1 MDELHLEMVS
11 EPLKGQANLCVVGLG
26 GAGGNAVR
34 RMIES
39 SLTGVNYVVG
49 NTDAQALRKNPS
61 PQKLQLGEALTA
73 GLGAG
78 GDPERGRLAAEESRE
93 LLAEAMA
100 GADMVFIAAGMGGGT
115 GTGAAPVVAEIAKST
130 GALTVAIVTRPFIFE
145 GHPRIRVADAG
156 LAALRE
162 HVDTLIT
169 IPNQRLLSIASQ
181 ETTYAEAMRLADDVL
196 VSGTKGITDII
207 LRSGDINVDF
217 ADVRAVMEN
226 RGNAL
231 MGAGRASGQDR
242 AIKAATAA
250 ISSPLL
256 NDVSIDGAEAVLV
269 NITGGESMTL
279 HEVADATSV
288 IVNAAGEQA
297 NVIFGT
303 VIDPTFG
310 DELSITLIA
319 TGFGEPKKRVL
330 PIRDEAET
338 RTPAPRQPRA
348 PRGRG
353 GRGDGSRG
361 GCRRDA
367 HRRGVHGQDAVGSH
381 VRGRRVHG
389 SGFRAS
395 GPRLSRGAE
404 SRLRRF
410 AAAPRGANVRRVVSR
425 RPPGIEDSLRGTVL
439 PIGVGRG
446 GSEEVPGWTP
456 GHRRRGEHGD
466 GRTEGVGRTVGVD
479 RIRIPGLVHLAR
491 SPGVHQASRGMM

>member
-49 NTDAQALRKNPS
+49 NTDAQALRKNPAT
-61 PQKLQLGEALTA
+61 QKLQLGEELTS

-93 LLAEAMA
+93 TLSAAMA
-100 GADMVFIAAGMGGGT
+100 GSDMVFIAAGMGGGT
-115 GTGAAPVVAEIAKST
+115 GTGAAPVVAEIAKAT

-156 LAALRE
+156 LASLRE

-196 VSGTKGITDII
+196 VSGTRGITDII

-231 MGAGRASGQDR
+231 MGAGKSSGQDR
-242 AIKAATAA
+242 AIQAATAA

-256 NDVSIDGAEAVLV
+256 NDVSIDGAEALLV

-303 VIDPTFG
+303 VVDPSIG
-310 DELSITLIA
+310 DELSVTLIA

-330 PIRDEAET
+330 PIREESEKTVAASEPAEPEAELAEAAVGAD
-338 RTPAPRQPRA
+338 PLPM
-348 PRGRG
+348 
-353 GRGDGSRG
+353 
-361 GCRRDA
+361 
-367 HRRGVHGQDAVGSH
+367 DAVADSIPA
-381 VRGRRVHG
+381 VEQATTR
-389 SGFRAS
+389 SN
-395 GPRLSRGAE
+395 PGAPE
-404 SRLRRF
+404 
-410 AAAPRGANVRRVVSR
+410 AAAPASVVEPKAPTGSGTATRSASRPPSTPPPAAARGAREGSTDASAADTADSR
-425 RPPGIEDSLRGTVL
+425 SK
-439 PIGVGRG
+439 
-446 GSEEVPGWTP
+446 
-456 GHRRRGEHGD
+456 
-466 GRTEGVGRTVGVD
+466 
-479 RIRIPGLVHLAR
+479 R
-491 SPGVHQASRGMM
+491 SPSTESDTPDWSISRDRPVFIKRLVE